1 MDEKNY
7 QTPHHSMKFAWILT
21 CDKKFLPV
29 NSQKSKTSFAG
40 HAHAYLPYLLIN
52 LVFHAGIRVNS

>member
-1 MDEKNY
+1 
-7 QTPHHSMKFAWILT
+7 MKFAWILT

-40 HAHAYLPYLLIN
+40 HAHAYLLIN
-52 LVFHAGIRVNS
+52 LVFHAVIRVIITLILIKVNETSQR